1 MGNCPQASACEGKH
15 LEFMAILTGSARMTR
30 AVSVE
35 AFRMLPISGLRWC
48 LTLAVVVAA
57 VICGTGFA
65 RAEKRVALV
74 IGNDRYLNMAADRQL
89 QKAVN
94 DANTIARAMRELGFE
109 VLIGTNLGRQG
120 MIDKLAEF
128 TAKLEAGDTAA
139 FFFAGHGVAIQGVN
153 YLIPSDV
160 PAVSEGAEARVRG
173 ASLAEP
179 DIIAEL
185 QARSVR
191 VALLVIDACRDNP
204 FPRVPGRSIGNT
216 RGLADAKPARGVFTL
231 YSAGIGQSALD
242 RLSDKDAANNSV
254 FTRIFAEQ
262 LLRPELH
269 LGDLAVE
276 VRERVA
282 ALALQAT
289 DGNGQP
295 APHEQTPAYYD
306 QTLGGRIFLGR
317 ALSGGSFGTAAA
329 PQAQSKTAALSP
341 PKPEPTVRPT
351 RPGGAG
357 ERCARNGVETYC
369 VSSVLP
375 SQFGNSYGP
384 ENLFK
389 GTDAVAWVEGRPGQG
404 VGEWITVEFDELR
417 SVTAV
422 ELRTGYQKSAD
433 IFSKNGRV
441 RQLRMQFSDGESRT
455 VTLADR
461 QGAEVY
467 KLDRPV
473 KAYWIKFTIEGVYPG
488 KTYTDTAISKLLV
501 SSELAR

>member
-1 MGNCPQASACEGKH
+1 MPLALPFGLP
-15 LEFMAILTGSARMTR
+15 
-30 AVSVE
+30 
-35 AFRMLPISGLRWC
+35 FRLA
-48 LTLAVVVAA
+48 LAVVAIALCWAEPV
-57 VICGTGFA
+57 

-74 IGNDRYLNMAADRQL
+74 IGNDRYQNMPADRQL

-94 DANTIARAMRELGFE
+94 DANTVAAAMKALGFE
-109 VLIGTNLGRQG
+109 VLVGTNLGRQG

-128 TAKLEAGDTAA
+128 TARLEAGDTAA

-153 YLIPSDV
+153 YLVPSDV
-160 PAVSEGAEARVRG
+160 PAVSEGAESRVRG

-185 QARSVR
+185 QAKSVR

-204 FPRVPGRSIGNT
+204 FPRAPGRSIGNT

-231 YSAGIGQSALD
+231 YSAGIGQTALD
-242 RLSDKDAANNSV
+242 RLNDRDGANNSV

-262 LLRPELH
+262 LVRPELH

-282 ALALQAT
+282 ALALKAT
-289 DGNGQP
+289 DGNGDP

-317 ALSGGSFGTAAA
+317 GLPGGSFGTAAA
-329 PQAQSKTAALSP
+329 LQPQTKTAALSP
-341 PKPEPTVRPT
+341 AKPEAAVRPQ
-351 RPGGAG
+351 RPGAAS

-389 GTDAVAWVEGRPGQG
+389 AADGVAWVEGKSGHG
-404 VGEWITVEFDELR
+404 IGEWITVEFDELR
-417 SVTAV
+417 TIKAI
-422 ELRTGYQKSAD
+422 ELRSGYQKNAD
-433 IFSKNGRV
+433 IFAKNGRV
-441 RQLRMQFSDGESRT
+441 RQLQMMFSDGET
-455 VTLADR
+455 MILTPPDR
-461 QGAEVY
+461 PGAELY
-467 KLDRPV
+467 KLERPV
-473 KAYWIKFTIEGVYPG
+473 RAYWIKFTIEGVYPG
-488 KTYTDTAISKLLV
+488 KTYSDTAISKLLV
-501 SSELAR
+501 SSEPAR